1 MKGTALMILTFSGN
15 IEAVDSGDRRTISG
29 KIAPY
34 GEVGYT
40 SAGKVVFAEGSIS
53 APEPS
58 KVKLLMSHDNSKP
71 VGRMQSITSAKDGLY
86 ASFKVSAS
94 SRGSDAILLAQE
106 QLMDGLSV
114 GVEVSASE
122 PQKDYLLVTAATLR
136 EVSLVESAAFASAAV
151 QKIAAATG
159 DMPVTP
165 VEAAESTST
174 KITTTNTVINTT
186 TTETETESEA
196 AVTTAPE
203 ENAPEAVDATEQAA
217 PTVEAARKII
227 MPSALNS
234 QRVRHDITSMGAYTS
249 RKVKAALGDEES
261 RLYITAADDFSS
273 AGLGFNPT
281 QYLQSI
287 VSTQGNFGRP
297 AFECVDRQT
306 IPASGMTINRP
317 KFTTY
322 PTVTVEAEGGAV
334 SNTDA
339 VSEYLTASISKYSGM
354 QTLSIELLE
363 RSDPGFYDAIT
374 NELQNNYLKVTDAAV
389 VAALTAGGTQATAV
403 AATSAGVI
411 SYISTEAPLAYTSS
425 SYFAKNY
432 LAGSSQWSLLLGATD
447 STGRPIYSAGQPMNS
462 GGNSTTT
469 SAKGNVMGLDLYV
482 DRNVVATTIDESA
495 FIIAPEAFTVFESPT
510 AYMSVNVVSNLQVQ
524 IAIYGYMA
532 TMVNVAGGI
541 RRFNLT

>member
-1 MKGTALMILTFSGN
+1 MKGTKSVILTFSGN
-15 IEAVDSGDRRTISG
+15 IEAVDSGERRMISG

-40 SAGKVVFAEGSIS
+40 SAGKVVFAEGSIT
-53 APEPS
+53 APETS
-58 KVKLLMSHDNSKP
+58 KVKLLMAHDNSAV
-71 VGRMQSITSAKDGLY
+71 VGRMQSMTSAKDGLY

-114 GVEVSASE
+114 GVEVTASE
-122 PQKDYLLVTAATLR
+122 PKKDYLLVTAATLR

-151 QKIAAATG
+151 QKIAAAAE
-159 DMPVTP
+159 DMPI
-165 VEAAESTST
+165 EAATT
-174 KITTTNTVINTT
+174 KVTTTHIV
-186 TTETETESEA
+186 TTETETENQPESEA
-196 AVTTAPE
+196 AVTTAPDQS
-203 ENAPEAVDATEQAA
+203 APEAVDATEQAA

-227 MPSALNS
+227 LPSALNS

-249 RKVKAALGDEES
+249 RKVQAALGDEES
-261 RLYITAADDFSS
+261 RLFVTAADDFSS

-281 QYLQSI
+281 NYLQSI

-297 AFECVDRQT
+297 AMECVDRQAA
-306 IPASGMTINRP
+306 PASGLTINRP

-322 PTVTVEAEGGAV
+322 PTTTVESEGGAV

-339 VSEYLTASISKYSGM
+339 VSEYLTCTMQKYSGM
-354 QTLSIELLE
+354 QTLSIELTQY
-363 RSDPGFYDAIT
+363 SDPGFMESVT
-374 NELQNNYLKVTDAAV
+374 NELVNNYLKVTDAAV

-403 AATSAGVI
+403 AATSAGII

-447 STGRPIYSAGQPMNS
+447 STGRPIYSAGNPMNN
-462 GGNSTTT
+462 GGNAATT
-469 SAKGNVMGLDLYV
+469 SAKGSVLGLDLFI
-482 DRNVVATTIDESA
+482 DRNVVSTTIDESA
-495 FIIAPEAFTVFESPT
+495 FIIAPEAMTVFESPQ
-510 AYMSVNVVSNLQVQ
+510 AFMSVNVVANLQVQ
-524 IAIYGYMA
+524 IAVYGMLG
-532 TMVNVAGGI
+532 TMVNIAGGI

>member
-1 MKGTALMILTFSGN
+1 MKGTKSVILTFSGN
-15 IEAVDSGDRRTISG
+15 IEAVDSGERRMISG

-40 SAGKVVFAEGSIS
+40 SAGKVVFAEGSIT
-53 APEPS
+53 APETS
-58 KVKLLMSHDNSKP
+58 KVKLLMAHDNSAV
-71 VGRMQSITSAKDGLY
+71 VGRMQSMTSAKDGLY

-114 GVEVSASE
+114 GVEVTASK

-151 QKIAAATG
+151 QKIAAAAE
-159 DMPVTP
+159 DMPI
-165 VEAAESTST
+165 EAATT
-174 KITTTNTVINTT
+174 KVTTTHIV
-186 TTETETESEA
+186 TTETETENQPESEA
-196 AVTTAPE
+196 AVTTAPDQS
-203 ENAPEAVDATEQAA
+203 APEAVDATEQAA
-217 PTVEAARKII
+217 PTVEVARKII
-227 MPSALNS
+227 LPSALNS

-249 RKVKAALGDEES
+249 RKVQAALGDEES
-261 RLYITAADDFSS
+261 RLFVTAADDFSS

-281 QYLQSI
+281 NYLQSI

-297 AFECVDRQT
+297 AMECVDRQAA
-306 IPASGMTINRP
+306 PASGLTINRP

-322 PTVTVEAEGGAV
+322 PTTTVESEGGAV

-339 VSEYLTASISKYSGM
+339 VSEYLTCTMQKYSGM
-354 QTLSIELLE
+354 QTLSIELTQY
-363 RSDPGFYDAIT
+363 SDPGFMESVT
-374 NELQNNYLKVTDAAV
+374 NELVNNYLKVTDAAV

-403 AATSAGVI
+403 AATSAGII

-447 STGRPIYSAGQPMNS
+447 STGRPIYSAGNPMNN
-462 GGNSTTT
+462 GGNAATT
-469 SAKGNVMGLDLYV
+469 SAKGSVLGLDLFI
-482 DRNVVATTIDESA
+482 DRNVVSTTIDESA
-495 FIIAPEAFTVFESPT
+495 FIIAPEAMTVFESPQ
-510 AYMSVNVVSNLQVQ
+510 AFMSVNVVANLQVQ
-524 IAIYGYMA
+524 IAVYGMLG
-532 TMVNVAGGI
+532 TMVNIAGGI